1 MESSQSSVQPVPN
14 VVKSV
19 STLLKTIEKDLPT
32 MGTRTMLILY
42 RSLLLGI
49 ALLERKMTQKGLT
62 VTGKRTSDI
71 S

>member
-62 VTGKRTSDI
+62 VTGKKT
-71 S
+71 